1 MTKADL
7 ESMTLGD
14 VLNVLLLAHAALADV
29 EPREKFDAAARV
41 SAERARRRIA
51 ACEEEV
57 RRRRKD
63 AGKKNF

>member
-51 ACEEEV
+51 ACEAEV
-57 RRRRKD
+57 RRRRVA
-63 AGKKNF
+63 AGKKEF